1 MPTALSCL
9 SGDKIGFFRADYL
22 VFIWKISSQMN
33 AVSFQQS
40 AFSNQ
45 LSAISFQQ
53 SAFSNQLS
61 AISFQQ
67 LAFSLT
73 CLLD

>member
-1 MPTALSCL
+1 MVLVTDSKLS
-9 SGDKIGFFRADYL
+9 
-22 VFIWKISSQMN
+22 
-33 AVSFQQS
+33 AVSG
-40 AFSNQ
+40 Q

-67 LAFSLT
+67 SAFSFQLMRYAHAT
-73 CLLD
+73 RTAIGSKPG

>member
-1 MPTALSCL
+1 MTFTLRA
-9 SGDKIGFFRADYL
+9 IG
-22 VFIWKISSQMN
+22 IISSQLS

-53 SAFSNQLS
+53 SAFSGQLS
-61 AISFQQ
+61 AVSSQPSGKGEKRFR
-67 LAFSLT
+67 
-73 CLLD
+73 

>member
-1 MPTALSCL
+1 MVTNS
-9 SGDKIGFFRADYL
+9 K
-22 VFIWKISSQMN
+22 
-33 AVSFQQS
+33 QS

-61 AISFQQ
+61 AISFQFSVFSFQ
-67 LAFSLT
+67 LMRYAHATRTAIGSKPG
-73 CLLD
+73 